1 MRKLLLVFLFFVSAS
16 LFAAAPQSE
25 VSLKKTKKG
34 VDYTIQLHKTFQMN
48 HAAPFKFKLL
58 DAAGKVMKKVTLKEF
73 TKKSNRHFVFHTDG
87 SESAVKWWFVA
98 CVHDKND
105 KITRCKTIAGT
116 KKLTTEKK

>member
-1 MRKLLLVFLFFVSAS
+1 MKRLLLTALLLAS
-16 LFAAAPQSE
+16 TLLFAAEAPSE

-34 VDYTIQLHKTFQMN
+34 VDYTIQLQKTFKMN

-58 DAAGKVMKKVTLKEF
+58 DASGKVIKKITLKEF
-73 TKKSNRHFVFHTDG
+73 TKKSDRLFVYHTDG
-87 SESAVKWWFVA
+87 TENAVKWWFVA

-116 KKLTTEKK
+116 KKLTEEKK